1 MASVIDIP
9 KYREK
14 TGIFEDREHAGR
26 LLAEE
31 LKHLKEDEAAIVI
44 AIPAGGLPVAYFIS
58 QKLELELEVAITRK
72 LHVPWNPEI
81 GFGAITWNGLV
92 DINRPLV
99 DQLGLNEREISRVID
114 FEKNIIEVRRNLY
127 KQENFP
133 DLENRIPIL
142 VDDGLASGY
151 TMLAA
156 IESVLTFKPNM
167 IIVAV
172 PTASVGAIEKVKPM
186 VDTLVCPHTPA
197 GFIFAVADAY
207 QHWYDVPDEEVLSL
221 LSILKG
227 TKKC

>member
-1 MASVIDIP
+1 
-9 KYREK
+9 
-14 TGIFEDREHAGR
+14 
-26 LLAEE
+26 
-31 LKHLKEDEAAIVI
+31 
-44 AIPAGGLPVAYFIS
+44 
-58 QKLELELEVAITRK
+58 
-72 LHVPWNPEI
+72 
-81 GFGAITWNGLV
+81 
-92 DINRPLV
+92 
-99 DQLGLNEREISRVID
+99 
-114 FEKNIIEVRRNLY
+114 
-127 KQENFP
+127 
-133 DLENRIPIL
+133 
-142 VDDGLASGY
+142 
-151 TMLAA
+151 MLAA